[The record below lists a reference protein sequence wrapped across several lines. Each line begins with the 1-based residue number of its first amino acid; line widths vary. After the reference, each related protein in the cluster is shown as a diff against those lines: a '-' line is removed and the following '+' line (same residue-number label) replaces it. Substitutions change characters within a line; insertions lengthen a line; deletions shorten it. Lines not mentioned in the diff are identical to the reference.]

1 LIVGLRYRL
10 PIATLAVLADPSP
23 SWKPSRF
30 GYQRFG
36 CEVAIRFPIAK
47 LMDYRDRLEVLLTD
61 DNPFALV
68 TAAHLLTQQTRGDSA
83 GRYAAK
89 WRLARLLYERDW
101 ERQRII
107 DLFAVLDWM
116 MGLPNDL
123 QRELWQKLSQLE
135 RTRQMPYITS
145 VERIGIEKGIQQG
158 IQQGV
163 AKGVGQGEAKLLRLL
178 IQQRFGPL
186 SDETEARLA
195 QAAPEQLEAWALQVL
210 TATTL
215 DDVFARNED
224 N

>member
-1 LIVGLRYRL
+1 MADD
-10 PIATLAVLADPSP
+10 ATTDLNDAPPDDYDSPWKEAVVHAFPEFLTFYFPSAAAEIDWSRGYDFLDQELA
-23 SWKPSRF
+23 
-30 GYQRFG
+30 
-36 CEVAIRFPIAK
+36 
-47 LMDYRDRLEVLLTD
+47 
-61 DNPFALV
+61 
-68 TAAHLLTQQTRGDSA
+68 
-83 GRYAAK
+83 
-89 WRLARLLYERDW
+89 
-101 ERQRII
+101 I

-215 DDVFARNED
+215 DDIFALNED